1 MSTAATPAFDDEI
14 LRAADRL
21 VMEVLDDLEPVL
33 LERSGGYRTSAKF
46 DGTPVTATDLLADER
61 LTAAIADAFPQH
73 DVLSEEATTT
83 WSGNEWTWV
92 IDPID
97 GTSNFAA
104 GLPYWAVSVAL
115 AHDGHPVYGCVAAP
129 GLGERFVGFRG
140 AGAHRIDDTG
150 RRTSLAVRAPVDFRN
165 GRNKHV
171 PIAVSAGTIR
181 RSHGTKVRLNPRI
194 MGAWALDLALV
205 AAGRLVASYA
215 TVPHVWDIA
224 AGSLLVEEAGGC
236 VQTLGTALL
245 PLRRGME
252 YATASAPTATGPDPA
267 WVEDLLRSIA

>member
-1 MSTAATPAFDDEI
+1 MSTAPLSASHDEV
-14 LRAADRL
+14 LDAADRM
-21 VMEVLDDLEPVL
+21 VTAVLDDLEPVL

-46 DGTPVTATDLLADER
+46 DGTPVTASDLLVDER
-61 LTAAIADAFPQH
+61 LTDTIAGAFPAH

-83 WSGNEWTWV
+83 WSGNEWTWI

-104 GLPYWAVSVAL
+104 GLPYWAVSIAL
-115 AHDGHPVYGCVAAP
+115 AHHGQPVYGCVSAP
-129 GLGERFVGFRG
+129 GLGERFVGRRG
-140 AGAHRIDDTG
+140 GGAHRIDG
-150 RRTSLAVRAPVDFRN
+150 AGHRTPLAVREPVDFRD

-181 RSHGTKVRLNPRI
+181 RSPGRTIRLNPRI
-194 MGAWALDLALV
+194 LGAWALDLALV

-224 AGSLLVEEAGGC
+224 AGSLLVEEAGGH
-236 VQTLGTALL
+236 VRTVGTPLL
-245 PLRRGME
+245 PLRQGVE
-252 YATASAPTATGPDPA
+252 YATASAPTVTGPEAA
-267 WVEDLLRSIA
+267 WVEDLLLMIS